1 MAVNSMDYS
10 AKDTVLD
17 VIRTERASFY
27 DIIDDPRNWEVQTRC
42 TEWEVRDIAGH
53 MIDVTEGYL
62 SRWEVARQAG
72 TADALGLLAM
82 GELLNE
88 NAQAF
93 RSLPREEA
101 IARLKGDYQRMITIF
116 D

>member
-17 VIRTERASFY
+17 LIRTERASFY

-62 SRWEVARQAG
+62 SRWDMARTG
-72 TADALGLLAM
+72 EPADSLGWQVM
-82 GELLNE
+82 SEKLNE
-88 NAQAF
+88 NALAF
-93 RSLPREEA
+93 RSLPREKA
-101 IARLKGDYQRMITIF
+101 ISRLKADSDKM
-116 D
+116 